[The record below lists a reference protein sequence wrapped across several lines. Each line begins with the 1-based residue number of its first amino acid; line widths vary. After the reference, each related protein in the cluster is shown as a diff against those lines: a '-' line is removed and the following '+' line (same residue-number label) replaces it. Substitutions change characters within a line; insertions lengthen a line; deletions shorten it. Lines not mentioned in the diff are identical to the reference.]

1 MNNDSKNYGDYSM
14 LDLFRMEMENQK
26 TELNRGLL
34 ELENST
40 GVDVLESLMRAV
52 HSIKGAAQLVDVR
65 AIVRIAHA
73 LEESLLEIQSDK
85 VTLSREVIDK
95 LLFAVD
101 VMVNVTHYSDE
112 EIMDWGQKREKIVL
126 DIETSLHDII
136 DGKVDDFFTVANE
149 IDKKVLADVESGE
162 TDHRHE
168 VSHEEIIRVDAL
180 KLSKVLSLAA
190 ESLVETRRFENVK
203 NSLFNYKKKQNEL
216 LLQLERFNHL
226 LEDQYIHD
234 TVKEEL
240 HSIMKNGLGLQ
251 QYLSQRMA
259 DLDSFWGRVSAAA
272 NTLHNEILSVRMR
285 PFAVVVQALPRMVRD
300 ISRRL
305 DKKVKLR
312 MTGLATMADREVL
325 KRIDTTIVHLIQN
338 AIDHGIE
345 FSDKRKTRQKPEFGT
360 IILQVSQTAGMLYI
374 VVEDDGRG
382 IDIGRLRVQLVE
394 KNIVEKLDVSGLTD
408 EEVLDFMFMPGFST
422 RKTVS
427 EISGRGVGLD
437 VVKDAISFLG
447 GIVKVTTVLGKGTQF
462 RLLLPLTVSV
472 VRVLLVVI
480 KNESYAFPLTDINYV
495 TRVSR
500 SEVKS
505 DKNGSYII
513 REQRFVTLISG
524 AQVLG
529 YENEEGNCQL
539 DIELVSFGVGDYEIA
554 MVVDSLEG
562 EAELSIQGVEQYVN
576 RTSHVSSAAIKED
589 GALSLVL
596 DVEGVALHIR
606 ELRRSV
612 GLWPIKCVYKA
623 PPKKNALL
631 VIGVDELSK
640 KKEKLMQQTDH
651 NVFVARSMDDAW
663 RKVLEYEFDIIV
675 MECISHSKIKNIIRL
690 ISRIRNELL
699 LCDVPIFL
707 LGEEKNFNEF
717 GDLSTLLP
725 LHFMT
730 EKEFTSSF
738 LASSVTT

>member
-1 MNNDSKNYGDYSM
+1 MSKDLQNYGDYSM

-34 ELENST
+34 ELENNPEA
-40 GVDVLESLMRAV
+40 DVLESLMRAV

-73 LEESLLEIQSDK
+73 LEESLLEIQRGK
-85 VTLSREVIDK
+85 VALSREVIDK

-126 DIETSLHDII
+126 DIETSLHDIV
-136 DGKVDDFFTVANE
+136 DGKADNFFTVENE
-149 IDKKVLADVESGE
+149 IDQKVLADVESE
-162 TDHRHE
+162 KTYQKNE
-168 VSHEEIIRVDAL
+168 ASHEEIIRVDAL

-190 ESLVETRRFENVK
+190 DSLVETRRFENVK
-203 NSLFNYKKKQNEL
+203 NSLFNYKKKQNRL
-216 LLQLERFNHL
+216 LLQLERFNRL
-226 LEDQYIHD
+226 LEDQYVPD
-234 TVKEEL
+234 TIKEEL
-240 HSIMKNGLGLQ
+240 HSIIKNGLGLQ

-259 DLDSFWGRVSAAA
+259 DLDSLGGRVSAAA

-312 MTGLATMADREVL
+312 MTGLATLADREVL

-345 FSDKRKTRQKPEFGT
+345 FTAKRKTRKKPEFGT
-360 IILQVSQTAGMLYI
+360 IVLQVSQTAGMLFI

-382 IDIGRLRVQLVE
+382 IDIARLRMQLVE
-394 KNIVEKLDVSGLTD
+394 KDIVDEFAVAKLKD

-472 VRVLLVVI
+472 VRVLLFVI
-480 KNESYAFPLTDINYV
+480 KEESYAFPLTDINYV

-500 SEVKS
+500 SEIKS
-505 DKNGSYII
+505 DENGSYII
-513 REQRFVTLISG
+513 REQRLVTLISG
-524 AQVLG
+524 AQMLG
-529 YENEEGNCQL
+529 YANGEGNCQL
-539 DIELVSFGVGDYEIA
+539 DIELVSFGAGDCEVA

-562 EAELSIQGVEQYVN
+562 EAELSIQSVEQYVN
-576 RTSHVSSAAIKED
+576 RASHVSSAAIKED
-589 GALSLVL
+589 GGLSLVL
-596 DVEGVALHIR
+596 DVEGVAQRIR

-612 GLWPIKCVYKA
+612 GLWSIKCVYKA

-640 KKEKLMQQTDH
+640 GKEKLMQQTDH
-651 NVFVARSMDDAW
+651 NVFVAKSMGDAW
-663 RKVLEYEFDIIV
+663 RKVLEYDFDIIV
-675 MECISHSKIKNIIRL
+675 MEYISHSKNIIRL
-690 ISRIRNELL
+690 IGRIRNELL
-699 LCDVPIFL
+699 LRDVPIFL
-707 LGEEKNFNEF
+707 IGEEKYFDDFDN
-717 GDLSTLLP
+717 LSTLLP
-725 LHFMT
+725 LHFFT
-730 EKEFTSSF
+730 EKQFTSE
-738 LASSVTT
+738 LLVSSYP